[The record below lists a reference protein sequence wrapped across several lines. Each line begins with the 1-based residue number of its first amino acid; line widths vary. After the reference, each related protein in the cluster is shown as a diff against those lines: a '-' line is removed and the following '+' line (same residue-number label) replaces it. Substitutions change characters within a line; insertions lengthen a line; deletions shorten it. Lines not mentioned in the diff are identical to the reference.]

1 MTMGAASLLV
11 FACAILP
18 AAASA
23 QTAANPADI
32 LAPTERETFNFT
44 FRSSASLDAN
54 VWTFNDAPSLE
65 LNAGQKWR
73 FTLDLDQDPERM
85 EFDGVS
91 AGAFF
96 DLTPRMRLGGALSLS
111 GDNDAF
117 TRASNGQLDNDAPQV
132 KFESAFKF

>member
-1 MTMGAASLLV
+1 MGGASLLA
-11 FACAILP
+11 FACALLP
-18 AAASA
+18 ATVSA
-23 QTAANPADI
+23 QTAGNPADI
-32 LAPTERETFNFT
+32 LAPAERETFNFT
-44 FRSSASLDAN
+44 FRSSASPNSN

-65 LNAGQKWR
+65 LNAGRKWR

-96 DLTPRMRLGGALSLS
+96 DLTPRMRFGGALSLS
-111 GDNDAF
+111 GENDAF
-117 TRASNGQLDNDAPQV
+117 TRASNGQLDSDAPQV